1 MAVIED
7 ENGMIGGNGIEL
19 PAIGQTPFLNL
30 IDTHEGRSADPGF
43 FRRLPDLFS
52 KDLQD
57 LRYRSG
63 FFQGNR
69 VAGGPDGVNVGID
82 ESGGDGLSLKI
93 HRFSGRTCP
102 GENFIVGTQGQEL
115 VVFNRQG

>member
-1 MAVIED
+1 MAMIED
-7 ENGMIGGNGIEL
+7 ENGVIGGNGIEL

-69 VAGGPDGVNVGID
+69 VAGGPDGVTVGID

-93 HRFSGRTCP
+93 PPFEWTHLPRREFHCP
-102 GENFIVGTQGQEL
+102 GPGSGTCRL
-115 VVFNRQG
+115 